1 MKENEKSEQGSALKD
16 EITKIEKEIST
27 LEVKLEAKKK
37 QMTDFEESEK
47 QSKIKDKKAAD
58 HVAEN
63 QRKIQKSKVE
73 SEATEQD
80 LEKKREELRTVDQNI
95 RIIEQGGEVE
105 DQSVTLKRN
114 KESAKLDLQS
124 TVTKKNQ
131 TNHEIRRN

>member
-1 MKENEKSEQGSALKD
+1 M
-16 EITKIEKEIST
+16 
-27 LEVKLEAKKK
+27 
-37 QMTDFEESEK
+37 
-47 QSKIKDKKAAD
+47 
-58 HVAEN
+58 AEN